1 MLSPGRAFLT
11 AGDAQCLAGRER
23 LLPPVRP
30 CSSSQSACGGS
41 PYYLQPDA
49 QGLNPVD
56 VPSAMR
62 AGSKN
67 VAGLEQASSPLKTSQ
82 SGLPGPGT

>member
-1 MLSPGRAFLT
+1 MQL
-11 AGDAQCLAGRER
+11 
-23 LLPPVRP
+23 
-30 CSSSQSACGGS
+30 
-41 PYYLQPDA
+41 DA
-49 QGLNPVD
+49 QGLTLGD

-82 SGLPGPGT
+82 SGLPGPGA